1 MTRALFLAIGLVLL
15 PALCPAQD
23 DGGWWR
29 QLFKPK
35 QETASAPSDSDSME
49 DVQPAREIEGD
60 APSKDALQD
69 PEEAALTSTE
79 VDTAAEAP
87 GGIRGRVLWDIPLE
101 ILALDSGRLDA
112 KDIRIPGYR
121 VQIFMGRLDSARS
134 LKRSL
139 EEEGSDEPIHVTPYP
154 PLFGLTVGNVTT
166 SLAAHRIREAWRPR
180 FPNALVVPLDLPLDS
195 VFPTAGTSVHGLD
208 MSPTHRD

>member
-1 MTRALFLAIGLVLL
+1 MNRTVFLAIAWVLL

-35 QETASAPSDSDSME
+35 QEAPSNPVE
-49 DVQPAREIEGD
+49 PHPAEA
-60 APSKDALQD
+60 APAE
-69 PEEAALTSTE
+69 PEEEQAEPLDIAPDTE
-79 VDTAAEAP
+79 GAAEASWSVDSAAESMV
-87 GGIRGRVLWDIPLE
+87 GIAGSVAWDVSAE
-101 ILALDSGRLDA
+101 ILALDSGRPDPE
-112 KDIRIPGYR
+112 DILIPGYR

-139 EEEGSDEPIHVTPYP
+139 EEEGAVEPVHVTPYL
-154 PLFGLTVGNVTT
+154 PLFGVTVGNVTT

-180 FPNALVVPLDLPLDS
+180 FPNALVVPLELPLDS
-195 VFPTAGTSVHGLD
+195 VFPAAGIPVHGRDLP
-208 MSPTHRD
+208 PTHRD

>member
-1 MTRALFLAIGLVLL
+1 MIRALLPAIGLVLL
-15 PALCPAQD
+15 PTLCSAQD
-23 DGGWWR
+23 DVGWWR

-35 QETASAPSDSDSME
+35 QETTQNPVDIPPADVLPAEPKEDGAEPVDIGSDD
-49 DVQPAREIEGD
+49 RG
-60 APSKDALQD
+60 
-69 PEEAALTSTE
+69 AANTLWE
-79 VDTAAEAP
+79 PDTAEDASM
-87 GGIRGRVLWDIPLE
+87 GIQGSVEWDVSAE
-101 ILALDSGRLDA
+101 ILSLDSGRPDP

-139 EEEGSDEPIHVTPYP
+139 EEDGAREPVHVTPYP

-180 FPNALVVPLDLPLDS
+180 FPNALVVPLELPLDS
-195 VFPTAGTSVHGLD
+195 VFPTTATSVHGRDLP
-208 MSPTHRD
+208 PTHRK